1 MQGHQQLSHC
11 SCAEIIR
18 LAIICPTYPPAM
30 QLCKWKKLQV
40 QITDAQP
47 LDLLRIIPKLPSIS
61 GLRKPMK
68 YDKLPRIICNQNT
81 LDDVIIYC
89 TCMFTDL
96 YFRNQ
101 PNILTDIYIFSAQ
114 TSICSVT
121 YPIISIYD
129 IYIYII
135 HILYIKY
142 YTSYIIYKM
151 FQ

>member
-1 MQGHQQLSHC
+1 MQGHQHLSHC

-30 QLCKWKKLQV
+30 QLCKWKNLQV

-61 GLRKPMK
+61 GLRKPIK

-101 PNILTDIYIFSAQ
+101 PNILI
-114 TSICSVT
+114 
-121 YPIISIYD
+121 D
-129 IYIYII
+129 IYIYNAWMVSEMFLYLQTSCKFFTEVMAKAKSAQVQVTVRSCPI
-135 HILYIKY
+135 H
-142 YTSYIIYKM
+142 
-151 FQ
+151 